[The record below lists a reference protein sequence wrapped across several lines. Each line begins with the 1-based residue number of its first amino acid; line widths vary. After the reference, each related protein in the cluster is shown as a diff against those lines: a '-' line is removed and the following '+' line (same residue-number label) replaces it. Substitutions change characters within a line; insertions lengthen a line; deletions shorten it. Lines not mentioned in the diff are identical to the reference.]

1 MNRQDFLR
9 ELRYITKVYLYLPI
23 TFLRRVA
30 LGRDPYFRQFFFNR
44 WGFLPRPL
52 KDLARRRD
60 TLWIE
65 ALSGGENTQIITFLK
80 RLRGLY
86 PHLNLVLSTNNRY
99 SFNFSK
105 KRPELDFVFD
115 SPWDLRSVVR
125 RTLRRLRPKALL
137 FIENMSYPVLARE
150 AQRRGVKTV
159 LLSGFMS
166 KRFDEHEIMARSIPR
181 RFYRHLDHIG
191 VKGPEDADGY
201 RRLGADPKRI
211 RTVGEMK
218 YDLEYLRLSE
228 EANLSLRRDLGI
240 ERRAPVLVAGG
251 VRAGEDDIILEAYRR
266 LKSHHPDFRLLLAPS
281 HYSNT
286 LQVNALFRSHGFP
299 YRKRTEAASQEDTVI
314 LVDTFGELGHLY
326 GIGSFNFIGASIIPK
341 GRLAYGHNIIEP
353 LAHGQPIFFGPHMNH
368 WRAITKVLLTIYPGL
383 EVRTGEELAQ
393 GILGLVGRPNLM
405 ARLKEAAEALVEKHR
420 SAVAQNLAFVQEIL
434 SRQGIEA
441 RRGPAEAPLVRE
453 T

>member
-1 MNRQDFLR
+1 MDRGPF
-9 ELRYITKVYLYLPI
+9 
-23 TFLRRVA
+23 RR
-30 LGRDPYFRQFFFNR
+30 
-44 WGFLPRPL
+44 
-52 KDLARRRD
+52 
-60 TLWIE
+60 
-65 ALSGGENTQIITFLK
+65 ENTQIITFLK

-181 RFYRHLDHIG
+181 RFTDTSTTSASRARRTPTGIVG
-191 VKGPEDADGY
+191 WGGPETNPH
-201 RRLGADPKRI
+201 RR
-211 RTVGEMK
+211 EMK

-368 WRAITKVLLTIYPGL
+368 WRAITEILLTIYPGL

-441 RRGPAEAPLVRE
+441 RRGPTEAPLVRE